1 MAQRDHVTLWPLTLA
16 PVADAG
22 RSLSPYTKFKVCRPC
37 HRRYAAWCVW
47 ALMGLVTLTVDLL
60 TLKLV
65 CESHP
70 VWGAFLPNLAM
81 LGLWVIE
88 LFATYATD
96 GRTNKSMGRGV
107 IKFQSV
113 NDATD
118 HCQHWLW
125 ASGNTE
131 GGHLITYAY
140 KLLTRIMSVF
150 YRFYLENFGTCVRK
164 RCFSPLLT
172 HEWSETFWYC
182 EA

>member
-1 MAQRDHVTLWPLTLA
+1 MMCVSINGPGDLDRWPFDLETGVR
-16 PVADAG
+16 VASSVGSLPSKFGHARPLGYRIIRYVCDG
-22 RSLSPYTKFKVCRPC
+22 R
-37 HRRYAAWCVW
+37 
-47 ALMGLVTLTVDLL
+47 
-60 TLKLV
+60 
-65 CESHP
+65 
-70 VWGAFLPNLAM
+70 
-81 LGLWVIE
+81 
-88 LFATYATD
+88 TD